1 MWESFI
7 LCGKPHTVWKAS
19 DCEKATSVRN
29 HQTLG
34 ESEKKVKV
42 VAIVSM
48 LFCKEVF
55 LLTFA
60 LSVWTSENRVKR
72 QMVEQ
77 VRGGVKTSKSVTTA
91 VALLINDIPS
101 CSGTVLAK
109 NWIVTAGHCF
119 ENENIT
125 ESDIRIVAGVMNLL
139 SKKAVEVGVKRII
152 KHPTYKMVKNDDEV
166 LKILDWDL
174 ALLELDQPLEID
186 SNEMISKAL
195 LLPPGIKHRGKPIT
209 IGGWGQT
216 DEFSAPSINHL
227 SINATI
233 KTTEDCL
240 KTHPARSFH
249 ADRMFCAGTEAE
261 TTCRGNSKYI

>member
-1 MWESFI
+1 M
-7 LCGKPHTVWKAS
+7 GKPHTVWKAS

-77 VRGGVKTSKSVTTA
+77 VRGGVKPSEHVPTA
-91 VALLINDIPS
+91 VAILINDFPS

-109 NWIVTAGHCF
+109 NWIVTASHCF
-119 ENENIT
+119 ENVT
-125 ESDIRIVAGVMNLL
+125 ESEIKVVAGVMNLL
-139 SKKAVEVGVKRII
+139 SDKAVKVGVKRII

-195 LLPPGIKHRGKPIT
+195 LLPPGIKHHGKPIT

-216 DEFSAPSINHL
+216 DEFSAPSFNHL